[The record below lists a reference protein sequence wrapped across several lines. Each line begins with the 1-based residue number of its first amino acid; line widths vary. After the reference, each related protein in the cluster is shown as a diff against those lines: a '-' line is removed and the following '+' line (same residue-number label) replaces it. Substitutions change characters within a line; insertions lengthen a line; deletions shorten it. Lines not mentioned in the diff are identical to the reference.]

1 MQKQQST
8 ENNYRTFNRNVQ
20 LLISEE
26 FAEREIPANDSVRLL
41 EKIVEEMDLRSLFGA
56 YKRRGRKAAN
66 NPATMLKILLYANME
81 GIYSSRDI
89 ERACKRDINFIW
101 LLNGAPAP
109 NYKRISEFRSERLP
123 YCSEELFYGLVNKL
137 KSIKEIE
144 YEHLFVDGTKLE
156 ANANKYTFVWKKS
169 TTKYETRLLSKLVKR
184 TAELCNEYG
193 LLCKE
198 PEQVYSAL
206 KEQFTG
212 EYVHG
217 RGKRKTQIQRDI
229 EELESMLTRKAK
241 YENYQGTFNGRN
253 SFSKTDPD
261 ATFIHTP

>member
-1 MQKQQST
+1 MKKQQST

-41 EKIVEEMDLRSLFGA
+41 EKMVEEMDLRSLFGA
-56 YKRRGRKAAN
+56 YKRRGRKVAN

-123 YCSEELFYGLVNKL
+123 HN
-137 KSIKEIE
+137 
-144 YEHLFVDGTKLE
+144 
-156 ANANKYTFVWKKS
+156 
-169 TTKYETRLLSKLVKR
+169 
-184 TAELCNEYG
+184 
-193 LLCKE
+193 
-198 PEQVYSAL
+198 
-206 KEQFTG
+206 TG
-212 EYVHG
+212 CI
-217 RGKRKTQIQRDI
+217 T
-229 EELESMLTRKAK
+229 
-241 YENYQGTFNGRN
+241 QGTVLCVVMKDQFRLM
-253 SFSKTDPD
+253 
-261 ATFIHTP
+261 I

>member
-1 MQKQQST
+1 MQKQQLT

-41 EKIVEEMDLRSLFGA
+41 EKMVEEMDLRSLFGA
-56 YKRRGRKAAN
+56 YKRRGRKVAN
-66 NPATMLKILLYANME
+66 NPVTMLKILLYANME

-137 KSIKEIE
+137 KSVKEIE
-144 YEHLFVDGTKLE
+144 YGHLFVDGTKLE

-169 TTKYETRLLSKLVKR
+169 ITKY
-184 TAELCNEYG
+184 
-193 LLCKE
+193 
-198 PEQVYSAL
+198 
-206 KEQFTG
+206 
-212 EYVHG
+212 
-217 RGKRKTQIQRDI
+217 
-229 EELESMLTRKAK
+229 
-241 YENYQGTFNGRN
+241 
-253 SFSKTDPD
+253 
-261 ATFIHTP
+261 